1 MRVTLMADKYYRIE
15 SIDKGD
21 VDIRGDGGSVTS
33 VSRSSDERSNDTL
46 KVSITLSRLDG
57 DDDEGDYDLEINDLN
72 WDEDDGSG
80 GYELFGSPGNYAA
93 DKEETDCKMFDLGY
107 ITVTPVRVLCTDEG
121 SVARVREN
129 GWKI

>member
-1 MRVTLMADKYYRIE
+1 MKKALVTAIG
-15 SIDKGD
+15 SFAS
-21 VDIRGDGGSVTS
+21 DIVIK
-33 VSRSSDERSNDTL
+33 TL
-46 KVSITLSRLDG
+46 KEEGIYVIGCDIYPKEWVAQSLDT
-57 DDDEGDYDLEINDLN
+57 
-72 WDEDDGSG
+72 DGF
-80 GYELFGSPGNYAA
+80 YQAPYAA